1 VSHSIAQR
9 LREPF
14 HSLRHSDKT
23 GQGYAGT
30 LADAV
35 SPVAYPA
42 LIYAGGRNNGA
53 SSGVLKS
60 TDRGQTWLPVC
71 NGLYDTAIWSLYIV
85 DDKGDHVL
93 AGTGSGIYESL
104 DAAASWRLIPATEPF
119 GLVRTMKNG
128 TINGEPHI
136 LAQTK

>member
-1 VSHSIAQR
+1 MS
-9 LREPF
+9 PF
-14 HSLRHSDKT
+14 AH
-23 GQGYAGT
+23 
-30 LADAV
+30 
-35 SPVAYPA
+35 PA
-42 LIYAGGRNNGA
+42 LIYTGGRNNGA

-71 NGLYDTAIWSLYIV
+71 NGLYDTAVWSLYIV

-93 AGTGSGIYESL
+93 AVTGSGIYETL
-104 DAAASWRLIPATEPF
+104 DAAASWRLIPATEAF

-128 TINGEPHI
+128 TIDGEPHI